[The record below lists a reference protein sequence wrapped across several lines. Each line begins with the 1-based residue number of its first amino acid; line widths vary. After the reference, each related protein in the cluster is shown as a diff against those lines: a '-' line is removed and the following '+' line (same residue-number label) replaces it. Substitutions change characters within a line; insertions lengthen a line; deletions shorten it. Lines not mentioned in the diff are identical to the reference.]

1 MDYNIS
7 LEDEK
12 DAYSPQ
18 SHQSQPMSYNS
29 TQFQNVSCS

>member
-12 DAYSPQ
+12 DVYSPQ
-18 SHQSQPMSYNS
+18 QQATSYNS
-29 TQFQNVSCS
+29 NQFQNVSIP

>member
-18 SHQSQPMSYNS
+18 TNIQDTVPMNYNS
-29 TQFQNVSCS
+29 TQFQNVS